1 MINSLSYWNY
11 LSLQELENV
20 VFLNQYV
27 LTNIDKVIK
36 ESD

>member
-1 MINSLSYWNY
+1 MTNPLSNWNY